1 MKKLFIIIFTILT
14 IILLLVSIVIL
25 SNKINNRKTIEYVY
39 EILEENNIQENED
52 TNLVVNLGNT
62 KDIIGIIKIDKI
74 SFEGII
80 YNGTDLKT
88 LDKGVGHFENTPIIN
103 GNVCLAAHNNNKFWA
118 KLNTLQKG
126 DKIIYTTLL
135 GTKEYHVNKVTIIN
149 ETDWSL
155 LENTNEN
162 ILTLITCVKGKPL
175 QRLCVQCIEAK

>member
-1 MKKLFIIIFTILT
+1 MKKIFIIILTVLT

-25 SNKINNRKTIEYVY
+25 YNKINNIKTIEYVY
-39 EILEENNIQENED
+39 EILEENNIQENEN
-52 TNLVVNLGNT
+52 TNLVVNFENN

-74 SFEGII
+74 NFEGII
-80 YNGTDLKT
+80 YDGTDLET
-88 LDKGVGHFENTPIIN
+88 LDKGVGHFKNTPIIN

-135 GTKEYHVNKVTIIN
+135 GTKEYELSNIKIIK

-175 QRLCVQCIEAK
+175 QRLCVQALEVD